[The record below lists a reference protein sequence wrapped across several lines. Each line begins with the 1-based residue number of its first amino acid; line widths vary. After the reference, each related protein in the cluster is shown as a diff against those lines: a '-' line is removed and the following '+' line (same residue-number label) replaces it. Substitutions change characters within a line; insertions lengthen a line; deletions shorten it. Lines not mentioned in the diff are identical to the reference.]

1 MNVTVLGGGNEVGA
15 SCLHIE
21 MAETSILI
29 DAGMRMQGEQLLP
42 ALGMLEDLPRPQAI
56 LVTHAHADHIG
67 ALPLIHKLFPE
78 APIYATAPTIALM
91 RIMMK
96 DSLKII
102 EERSRR
108 EETIP
113 PYSEDQVE
121 ALLAAMLEIPAN
133 NTLRIGE
140 LRIESHQAG
149 HILGAVMFSLMGGGA
164 ELLVSG
170 DLSFKAGRTISG
182 ANVPRHL
189 KPDVVIMES
198 TYGNRAHTDR
208 HTEEKRLAEHVAEVI
223 AGGGF
228 ALVPAFAL
236 GRAQE
241 VLLVLQDYMD
251 KGLIPEFPIY
261 VDGLV
266 TPVSRVYRQY
276 PQFLKGN
283 LAHRVYREGDVFLKE
298 GRCQAVHPKERE
310 AILQGKPACIVASS
324 GMLTG
329 GASSWYAEQLIGNDK
344 NAVLLTGYQDEES
357 PGKALL
363 DVAEGKTEEL
373 SINGTP
379 YEAKARISKYGLS
392 AHADASEMQLFIQQ
406 LAPTHTLLV
415 HGDDDART
423 ALSDLLDERYSP
435 TLVENGDN
443 YPFELRDSKKGIKG
457 KRYKPNKEH
466 EALRSLNGQFILY
479 EPEDDDPL
487 KVALCTGVHP
497 KTNVLFSQTLKGKPV
512 KIQPHQLIQ
521 ALGQTTRTIDDVRES
536 LQPLLDFNRQ
546 EMKALQWSHA
556 PEGIYTFQGLLRH
569 VAVHDSLE
577 ERLVLAL
584 ALQALPTE
592 HKRDGQSGQIEY
604 KLDDDFMAQ
613 AQHGTLPMQGRKMNA
628 AKAMDIARG
637 ALADEP
643 DFTRCGADQLGETLT
658 LYFAFPDAYTD
669 KQKERMTSSI
679 ADQTGWEVV
688 ISPSTRQDLLFQVLS
703 DLTENGEPE
712 SFSLHLQEK
721 TVRAT
726 LPETSDV
733 MEIAERFKQ
742 RTGFYF
748 QEKGSEAAGPTQS
761 NDLFKV
767 TDRSVRMENNEAREE
782 TKRWAEDRDITL
794 YKISFKGQGDDS
806 VLEVHFISPEVA
818 KRHEV
823 DLEELS
829 YRTGFPV
836 TYAENPKQN
845 EIIKE
850 AVARIPAS
858 WALKKN
864 PSIHREQSILGLKV
878 GEATDPD
885 EAQRVE
891 DAILQATGYGIEL
904 KR

>member
-42 ALGMLEDLPRPQAI
+42 ALGILEELPRPQAI

-67 ALPLIHKLFPE
+67 ALPVIHKLFPE

-113 PYSEDQVE
+113 PYSEEQVE
-121 ALLAAMLEIPAN
+121 ALLAAMLEIPAS

-164 ELLVSG
+164 ELLVTG

-182 ANVPRHL
+182 ANVPRDL
-189 KPDVVIMES
+189 KPDVVVMES

-223 AGGGF
+223 ASGGF

-344 NAVLLTGYQDEES
+344 NAILLTGYQDEES

-373 SINGTP
+373 TINGTA

-406 LAPTHTLLV
+406 LAPTYTLLV
-415 HGDDDART
+415 HGDDDARA

-435 TLVENGDN
+435 TLVENGDS
-443 YPFELRDSKKGIKG
+443 YPFELRDSNKGIKG

-479 EPEDDDPL
+479 EPEDNDPL

-521 ALGQTTRTIDDVRES
+521 ALGQSTRTIDDVRAS
-536 LQPLLDFNRQ
+536 LQPLLDFNRPKL
-546 EMKALQWSHA
+546 KALQWNHVPA
-556 PEGIYTFQGLLRH
+556 GIYTFHGLLRY
-569 VAVHDSLE
+569 VATDDSLE

-584 ALQALPTE
+584 ALQTLTAE
-592 HKRDGQSGQIEY
+592 HKREGQTGQKEY
-604 KLDDDFMAQ
+604 KLDDDFIDRAQ
-613 AQHGTLPMQGRKMNA
+613 KGRLSMQGMKMNA
-628 AKAMDIARG
+628 AKAMDLAREE
-637 ALADEP
+637 LSDEP
-643 DFTRCGADQLGETLT
+643 DFTRCGADQSGEKLT

-669 KQKERMTSSI
+669 AQKDKMTTSI
-679 ADQTGWEVV
+679 ADKTGWEVV
-688 ISPSTRQDLLFQVLS
+688 MSSSTRQDLLFQVLS
-703 DLTENGEPE
+703 DLTEDGEPE

-721 TVRAT
+721 TVRAS
-726 LPETSDV
+726 LPKNNNIQQ
-733 MEIAERFKQ
+733 IAEQFQQ
-742 RTGFYF
+742 RTGFDF
-748 QEKGSEAAGPTQS
+748 QEKDAAATTLSPSKT
-761 NDLFKV
+761 LFDV

-782 TKRWAEDRDITL
+782 TKRWAEDRNIKL
-794 YKISFKGQGDDS
+794 YKVSFKEQGNENI
-806 VLEVHFISPEVA
+806 LEVHFISPEIA
-818 KRHEV
+818 KRHET

-829 YRTGFPV
+829 YRTGFQV
-836 TYAENPKQN
+836 IYAENPKQN

-850 AVARIPAS
+850 AVTRIPSS

-864 PSIHREQSILGLKV
+864 PSIHREQSVLGLKV
-878 GEATDPD
+878 GETPDPD
-885 EAQRVE
+885 EAKRIE
-891 DAILQATGYGIEL
+891 EAIQQVTGYGIEL
-904 KR
+904 K